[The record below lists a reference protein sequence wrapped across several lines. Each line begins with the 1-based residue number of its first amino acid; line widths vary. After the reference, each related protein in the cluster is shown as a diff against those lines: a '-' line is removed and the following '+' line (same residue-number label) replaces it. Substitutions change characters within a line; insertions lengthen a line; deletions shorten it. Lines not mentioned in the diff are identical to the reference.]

1 MLSFRSIF
9 IAATTFATI
18 TSAIPTTNSTSSLK
32 IFLLWFLSLT
42 LTGTLD
48 YTTFKMLSFRF
59 VLIAAA
65 AAFATIASATPTAPL
80 TPILLVFLVLN
91 LRSGPSGR
99 PNGDIVNLGSQFS
112 YWFIDQ
118 ARLNILPV
126 TFSKFPPTGLSS
138 LLSKLVSYHI
148 FVIIL
153 ICKAKNHVTEAGV
166 NIGGGAKK
174 VSHDLVISVFKGIVD
189 LLQVALES
197 FTLNG
202 VTCTLAELSL

>member
-1 MLSFRSIF
+1 MVIL
-9 IAATTFATI
+9 
-18 TSAIPTTNSTSSLK
+18 STS
-32 IFLLWFLSLT
+32 
-42 LTGTLD
+42 
-48 YTTFKMLSFRF
+48 
-59 VLIAAA
+59 VA
-65 AAFATIASATPTAPL
+65 
-80 TPILLVFLVLN
+80 
-91 LRSGPSGR
+91 
-99 PNGDIVNLGSQFS
+99 
-112 YWFIDQ
+112 WFIDQ

-138 LLSKLVSYHI
+138 LSKLVSYHI

-174 VSHDLVISVFKGIVD
+174 VNHDLLIKEIID

-202 VTCTLAELSL
+202 VACTLAELSL

>member
-1 MLSFRSIF
+1 M
-9 IAATTFATI
+9 
-18 TSAIPTTNSTSSLK
+18 
-32 IFLLWFLSLT
+32 
-42 LTGTLD
+42 
-48 YTTFKMLSFRF
+48 
-59 VLIAAA
+59 
-65 AAFATIASATPTAPL
+65 
-80 TPILLVFLVLN
+80 LN

-174 VSHDLVISVFKGIVD
+174 VNHDLLIKEIID

-202 VTCTLAELSL
+202 VACTLAELSL

>member
-1 MLSFRSIF
+1 M
-9 IAATTFATI
+9 
-18 TSAIPTTNSTSSLK
+18 
-32 IFLLWFLSLT
+32 
-42 LTGTLD
+42 
-48 YTTFKMLSFRF
+48 
-59 VLIAAA
+59 
-65 AAFATIASATPTAPL
+65 
-80 TPILLVFLVLN
+80 LN

-202 VTCTLAELSL
+202 VACTLAELSLWLLLNVSVLVSSTSVASFPQLGEYYSSCFLQTQVVIYLYILFRLPSVNSCAGPCCRTPN